1 MRIPALFC
9 AMLCLFMTTK
19 SAYAQQLAD
28 LQHIAIVIAD
38 LSKETESVGLTK
50 QSVSDTVLAGLIRGA
65 PKLKIDSVPPV
76 SVFHVK
82 ITSVINGTASF
93 VSVSV
98 LRSVEIAGD
107 KGSKVYSGPV
117 TVWHRQRTESR
128 KRPVTRKHVLHG
140 QHRVPASEH
149 VHQSAL
155 HNRVRHR
162 RGCFSDISHLCFP
175 DFLQHLSDLF
185 LIRAC
190 THNWPLLICLL
201 YFNNQSGRPERTAPT
216 LL

>member
-1 MRIPALFC
+1 
-9 AMLCLFMTTK
+9 MTTK

-65 PKLKIDSVPPV
+65 PKLKIDSIPPV

-98 LRSVEIAGD
+98 LRPAEIAGD
-107 KGSKVYSGPV
+107 KGNKVYSGPV
-117 TVWHRQRTESR
+117 TVWHRGILLTGSTNIMALQIRDSLRDAIAEFVAQYH
-128 KRPVTRKHVLHG
+128 KDNPEVT
-140 QHRVPASEH
+140 
-149 VHQSAL
+149 SAL
-155 HNRVRHR
+155 
-162 RGCFSDISHLCFP
+162 GP
-175 DFLQHLSDLF
+175 
-185 LIRAC
+185 
-190 THNWPLLICLL
+190 PLLDVCLSKIRKDL
-201 YFNNQSGRPERTAPT
+201 N
-216 LL
+216 